1 MKKVFVSVSKGKKIE
16 AIGAIYVSEVGEDR
30 PSPEVLK
37 DQLAENSK
45 LYQLIGE
52 EGTGIYKGITAI
64 VALAMKGYKVS
75 FKEYKEKQDGK
86 C

>member
-16 AIGAIYVSEVGEDR
+16 AIGAIYVPEVGEEKL
-30 PSPEVLK
+30 SPEVLK